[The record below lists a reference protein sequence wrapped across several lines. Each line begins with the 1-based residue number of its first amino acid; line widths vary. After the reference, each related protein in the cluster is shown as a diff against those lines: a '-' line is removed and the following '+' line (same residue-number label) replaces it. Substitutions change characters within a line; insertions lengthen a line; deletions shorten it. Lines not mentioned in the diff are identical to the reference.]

1 MKIYTLNVGQGQF
14 VVVTGDTEAIIVDT
28 SVSLSPKEPI
38 INVKSALVDILKG
51 KNLIGVMITG
61 FDDDHFNEVG
71 IKIALNK
78 YRPNWIMYPK
88 YFKKTKTADACFRV
102 IESFEAN
109 GKFKRVSVLL
119 DDNDT
124 RFYNKLSDDFKFEVF
139 SPHAEDMGCS
149 NNCSLVCKITE
160 RSTNST
166 YLVTGDTE
174 NSRWENI
181 VEIFDYR
188 LKSDALAAPHH
199 GSENGITESAIEH
212 INPHTVLISAGV
224 DNEYGHPGTEA
235 LKIFRKKAK
244 RVYSTSAS
252 NGQSLVTE
260 ITRNTISTTK
270 YTVSDSIQKRTLQW
284 I

>member
-28 SVSLSPKEPI
+28 SISLSPREPI
-38 INVKSALVDILKG
+38 INVKSALADILKG
-51 KNLIGVMITG
+51 KNFMGVMITG

-88 YFKKTKTADACFRV
+88 YFKRAKTADACFRA
-102 IESFEAN
+102 IESFEENKA
-109 GKFKRVSVLL
+109 FMRVSVLL
-119 DDNDT
+119 NSNDT

-139 SPHAEDMGCS
+139 SPHAEDMDCS

-160 RSTNST
+160 RSTDST

-174 NSRWENI
+174 NYRWESI
-181 VEIFDYR
+181 AQIFGDS

-199 GSENGITESAIEH
+199 GSENGITDSAIQH
-212 INPHTVLISAGV
+212 IRPHTVLISAGV
-224 DNEYGHPGTEA
+224 DNEYGHPHDKA
-235 LKIFRKKAK
+235 LRIFEKKAK
-244 RVYSTSAS
+244 KIYST
-252 NGQSLVTE
+252 NYGGGQSLVTE
-260 ITRNTISTTK
+260 ITRETIDTK
-270 YTVSDSIQKRTLQW
+270 KYRVSDDVEKRSMVW